1 MDNEELD
8 VILAEYEEFV
18 AVRTPARALSRV
30 PVLIDEIHQLR
41 AQASSMGALWKLSEA
56 EVERLKGVVSSLEA
70 DIREPT

>member
-8 VILAEYEEFV
+8 VIVAEYEEFV

-30 PVLIDEIHQLR
+30 PVLIDEIHRL
-41 AQASSMGALWKLSEA
+41 QALSSSLGALWKLSEA
-56 EVERLKGVVSSLEA
+56 EVERLKGEISSLEA